1 MELLKEYIN
10 AVIQMQPLPESAKAE
25 FLSLVAGQP
34 SGSEQAAPPKPATA
48 TCAAAAGKIAGQAVK
63 PLCEGY
69 ENLRTTAELH
79 SWASKYHAATAQVDI
94 KTQTTQFGPF
104 KTAINKLIA
113 GMKAASIEMKK
124 AIKSRTDANANSR
137 RDADSPAKAKGKGKA
152 KRKADPHLCRAY
164 G

>member
-1 MELLKEYIN
+1 
-10 AVIQMQPLPESAKAE
+10 MQPLPESAKAE
-25 FLSLVAGQP
+25 LLSLVAGQP

-48 TCAAAAGKIAGQAVK
+48 TCAAGAGKIAAQAVK
-63 PLCEGY
+63 PPCEGY
-69 ENLRTTAELH
+69 ENLCTTAELH

-113 GMKAASIEMKK
+113 GMKAANIEMKK
-124 AIKSRTDANANSR
+124 AIKSRTDAISNSR

-152 KRKADPHLCRAY
+152 KQKAGHTPTFVELMAEVATPLESF
-164 G
+164 